1 MLFNLI
7 KSVAKRVIARDN
19 KQPINQETIMSKFK
33 YLLIA
38 LVPIIFLQACA
49 TAVVTGAATGA
60 SIAYDRR
67 TAGSVIDDQGIE
79 FKAALAIYNDKEIY
93 NQSHINVT
101 SYNGI
106 VLVTGET
113 LTESLKQKVNSVVKS
128 IPKVRRIH
136 NELIIAA
143 PSALP
148 SRSSDAWITSK
159 IKTKLAAEQNVDP
172 FYIKV
177 VTEHGIVYLM
187 GIVNKTEAD
196 RAVSVV
202 TQSAGV
208 QRVVKLF
215 EYSK

>member
-1 MLFNLI
+1 MLKLKLAF
-7 KSVAKRVIARDN
+7 
-19 KQPINQETIMSKFK
+19 T
-33 YLLIA
+33 LLIP
-38 LVPIIFLQACA
+38 LLLLQACA

-60 SIAYDRR
+60 SLAHDRR
-67 TAGSVIDDQGIE
+67 SAGAVLDDQGIE
-79 FKAALAIYNDKEIY
+79 FKSAYALFTNKGIY

-106 VLVTGET
+106 VLLTGET
-113 LTESLKQKVNSVVKS
+113 PTEALKQQVSAEIKA

-159 IKTKLAAEQNVDP
+159 IKTKMTTNSDVDP
-172 FYIKV
+172 LFVKV
-177 VTEHGIVYLM
+177 VTEHGVVYLM
-187 GIVNKTEAD
+187 GVLSHDEAD
-196 RAVSVV
+196 KAVALV

-208 QRVVKLF
+208 QRVIKIF
-215 EYSK
+215 EYTD

>member
-1 MLFNLI
+1 
-7 KSVAKRVIARDN
+7 
-19 KQPINQETIMSKFK
+19 MSKFK

-38 LVPIIFLQACA
+38 LVPIMLLQACA

-79 FKAALAIYNDKEIY
+79 FKASLATFNDKEIY
-93 NQSHINVT
+93 DQSHINFT
-101 SYNGI
+101 SYNGS
-106 VLVTGET
+106 VLITGET
-113 LTESLKQKVNSVVKS
+113 LTESLKQKVHSLVKS
-128 IPKVRRIH
+128 IPKVKRIH
-136 NELIIAA
+136 NELVIAA

-159 IKTKLAAEQNVDP
+159 IKTKLAAEKNVDP
-172 FYIKV
+172 FFIKV

-187 GIVNKTEAD
+187 GVVSRAEAD
-196 RAVSVV
+196 RAVRVV

>member
-1 MLFNLI
+1 MLKYKL
-7 KSVAKRVIARDN
+7 ALLLLLPLVI
-19 KQPINQETIMSKFK
+19 
-33 YLLIA
+33 
-38 LVPIIFLQACA
+38 LQGCA

-60 SIAYDRR
+60 SIIHDRR
-67 TAGSVIDDQGIE
+67 SAGAVLDDQGIE
-79 FKAALAIYNDKEIY
+79 FKSSYALFSNKDIY

-113 LTESLKQKVNSVVKS
+113 PTEALKQQVSAEIKA

-136 NELIIAA
+136 NELMIAA

-159 IKTKLAAEQNVDP
+159 IKAKMTTDKRIDP
-172 FYIKV
+172 FYVKV

-187 GIVNKTEAD
+187 GVLSHSEAD
-196 RAVSVV
+196 VATEIV

-208 QRVVKLF
+208 QRVVKIF
-215 EYSK
+215 EYTD